1 MDGGSRANT
10 VTVTDIDPTQASTE
24 EDELD
29 QAWRSFTQAFGSPYI
44 SRPEA
49 IPIVAR
55 DRLAG

>member
-1 MDGGSRANT
+1 MIC
-10 VTVTDIDPTQASTE
+10 VTDIDPTQASTE

-29 QAWRSFTQAFGSPYI
+29 QAWRSFTQAFESPYA

-49 IPIVAR
+49 TATAAR